1 MPSYLYS
8 QNVSARDRFTQIE
21 LQLDNGKV
29 ATLRQGNAYDLTA
42 TEVARARS
50 FVTMVPSGSA
60 PAPSGVAYLPI
71 RGDLSDGDVPV
82 WDSSIGAFVPGA
94 GGGSGGGNQVMV
106 WNSTTSQYEAAPS
119 AREFRGPNNPATE
132 PGITMGFADTWEP
145 TDVP

>member
-60 PAPSGVAYLPI
+60 RRRPESPICRSEAISQMATCQSGTPRSVPSYQARAVVVAEEI
-71 RGDLSDGDVPV
+71 R
-82 WDSSIGAFVPGA
+82 
-94 GGGSGGGNQVMV
+94 
-106 WNSTTSQYEAAPS
+106 
-119 AREFRGPNNPATE
+119 
-132 PGITMGFADTWEP
+132 
-145 TDVP
+145 